1 MTILDDLFNGAE
13 GLWNSIQGTADQ
25 NQEVVVYAA
34 PVSVERSD
42 FDYLPEGPTYEAL
55 LRDRLIYSAA
65 SAALKSPA
73 TFTGSILTITAPNF
87 HTIPL
92 QPNYA
97 VQMQR
102 LAFTPT
108 AFAPT
113 ADDVTGVFYFDADFR
128 FVVVSL
134 YALRLEAAS
143 RQGSP

>member
-1 MTILDDLFNGAE
+1 MTILDNLFNGAE
-13 GLWNSIQGTADQ
+13 ELWNSIQGTADQ

-34 PVSVERSD
+34 PVSVQRSD
-42 FDYLPEGPTYEAL
+42 FDYLPEGPTSEAL

-73 TFTGSILTITAPNF
+73 TFTGSILTIVAPNF

-97 VQMQR
+97 VQMLHFR
-102 LAFTPT
+102 GPFT
-108 AFAPT
+108 PT
-113 ADDVTGVFYFDADFR
+113 ADDVSGVFYFDAGLR

-143 RQGSP
+143 NQDSP

>member
-1 MTILDDLFNGAE
+1 MTILDDLFSRAE

-34 PVSVERSD
+34 PVSVERSNLD
-42 FDYLPEGPTYEAL
+42 LFREPTSEAL
-55 LRDRLIYSAA
+55 PIDRLIYSGA

-73 TFTGSILTITAPNF
+73 TFTGSILAIVAPNF

-97 VQMQR
+97 VQMQGGGP
-102 LAFTPT
+102 FIPT
-108 AFAPT
+108 T
-113 ADDVTGVFYFDADFR
+113 DDVSGVFYFNEDRA

-143 RQGSP
+143 GQGSL